1 MRQSSGGCP
10 CVCGSRLTTTCCQ
23 PPAGQ
28 LPRAR
33 VLCRQVGA
41 SWRAVSLG
49 GAGGW
54 GPLPVGTAAEE
65 QDQQVESDE
74 VLAQLGWEVEEG
86 VPAARQR
93 WRWACYQA
101 ARLAAEEGA
110 AGGACGRGADGL
122 CTHVLHVVRL
132 ATSSRCVRTQC

>member
-1 MRQSSGGCP
+1 M
-10 CVCGSRLTTTCCQ
+10 
-23 PPAGQ
+23 
-28 LPRAR
+28 
-33 VLCRQVGA
+33 LCRQVGA

-65 QDQQVESDE
+65 QDSQMESEE

-110 AGGACGRGADGL
+110 AGGALQLCRGLPAHTRAVACSLRDHSEFG
-122 CTHVLHVVRL
+122 CWL
-132 ATSSRCVRTQC
+132 ASLDCMLPHHTSMCDHIP